1 MSMYKH
7 FNFIDNNLTQI
18 ESMYY
23 RSNNE
28 YKNLKKKLKEALK
41 ENKKLKT
48 ILNDYD
54 KNTHSFI
61 D

>member
-1 MSMYKH
+1 MYKH

>member
-1 MSMYKH
+1 
-7 FNFIDNNLTQI
+7 
-18 ESMYY
+18 MYY